1 MILNVYGKTV
11 FFSEAEEKMFR
22 EIGLDLNDGF
32 MELLLYW
39 NEIDGFEENSSDEER
54 HRLCIEAIKAYRD
67 LTISTLKCAERE
79 GLV

>member
-22 EIGLDLNDGF
+22 EIRLDLNDGF

-39 NEIDGFEENSSDEER
+39 NEIDGFEGNSSDEER
-54 HRLCIEAIKAYRD
+54 HRLCIEAIKAYVD
-67 LTISTLKCAERE
+67 LIDSTLKCVERE
-79 GLV
+79 GLI